1 LQGGPADAANV
12 DLADHGQVSHINVG
26 SGKDISIAELAQ
38 TIQEIVGYEGA
49 VRWNT
54 AKPDGTPRK
63 LLDISRLSQLGWRPR
78 ISLREGIKSTY
89 AWYLRQSEGVF

>member
-1 LQGGPADAANV
+1 Y
-12 DLADHGQVSHINVG
+12 
-26 SGKDISIAELAQ
+26 IAELAQ
-38 TIQEIVGYEGA
+38 TIQAIVGYEGA

-78 ISLREGIKSTY
+78 IRLREGIKSTY
-89 AWYLRQSEGVF
+89 AWYLAQSECV